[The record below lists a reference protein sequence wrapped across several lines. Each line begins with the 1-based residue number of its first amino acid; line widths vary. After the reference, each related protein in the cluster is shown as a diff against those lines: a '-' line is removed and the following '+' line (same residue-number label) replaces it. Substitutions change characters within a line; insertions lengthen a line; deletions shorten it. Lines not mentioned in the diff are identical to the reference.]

1 MEDRGGKHR
10 IGGSLQGSLDQVV
23 ERPHTARCN
32 DRHRGALGDRAG
44 QLQVEPVA
52 GAVAVHRGDQQLSR
66 SDGRALLRPG
76 HGVQAGGRPAA
87 VGEHLPFRCL
97 ARCPFRSAAA
107 GVDCHD
113 HALATE
119 LVGQLG
125 DESRPVHRCGVDT
138 DLVRTGPEQLP
149 GILDRAH
156 PSADGEGDEDHLG
169 GPRDDVDHRPS
180 VVRGSSDV
188 EEDQFIGTLGVI
200 ARRQLDRV
208 AGVEQVDEPDALD
221 HPTCVH
227 VQAGD
232 HTDRPQASTPSA
244 TVILPSTRALPAIT
258 PPSRRSPRPP
268 AVSGAS
274 TRTTRPA
281 SDSTSAT
288 DPTPPEAITGSAVRC
303 KTARSPSRSGPESM
317 PSRSMAVTITAAN
330 STAPNSPRTSETVR
344 PLPSSQPRTATSA
357 RPSVPWRQS
366 RPRATRPGNLAAA
379 LCASPGSSRAAGPR
393 ITLLMPPSRSS
404 SISPSERTPPPVS
417 TGTPTAAAMA
427 STVGRFTGR
436 PERAASRSTTCSH
449 GAPASAN
456 RVARATGSPYSL
468 CLSKSPCF
476 SRTAEPPLMS
486 TAG

>member
-1 MEDRGGKHR
+1 MYAFASPTVNSPRWKIEAA
-10 IGGSLQGSLDQVV
+10 S
-23 ERPHTARCN
+23 TASA
-32 DRHRGALGDRAG
+32 DPSRAPSTRWSSVPTPPDATTG
-44 QLQVEPVA
+44 TGVRSAIVR
-52 GAVAVHRGDQQLSR
+52 VSSR
-66 SDGRALLRPG
+66 SNPSRVPSRSIEVINNSPAPTAAHCSDQATASRPV
-76 HGVQAGGRPAA
+76 GVRPPWVNTSHSVASPDA
-87 VGEHLPFRCL
+87 
-97 ARCPFRSAAA
+97 PFRSAAA

-357 RPSVPWRQS
+357 RPSVPWR
-366 RPRATRPGNLAAA
+366 
-379 LCASPGSSRAAGPR
+379 
-393 ITLLMPPSRSS
+393 
-404 SISPSERTPPPVS
+404 
-417 TGTPTAAAMA
+417 
-427 STVGRFTGR
+427 
-436 PERAASRSTTCSH
+436 
-449 GAPASAN
+449 
-456 RVARATGSPYSL
+456 
-468 CLSKSPCF
+468 
-476 SRTAEPPLMS
+476 
-486 TAG
+486 